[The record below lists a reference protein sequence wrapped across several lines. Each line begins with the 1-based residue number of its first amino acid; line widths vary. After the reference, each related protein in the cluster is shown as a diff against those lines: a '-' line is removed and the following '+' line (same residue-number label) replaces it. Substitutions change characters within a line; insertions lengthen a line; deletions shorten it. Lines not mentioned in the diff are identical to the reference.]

1 MAGYPLCEVGAAMQE
16 TSDVESRIR
25 KVLNTSLSLG
35 LPEEELENIETLD
48 EFFGVDSLA
57 VLEFIVALE
66 KEFTITIEPEQLE
79 LAVLKDLP
87 RLACY
92 IASRL

>member
-1 MAGYPLCEVGAAMQE
+1 MAGYPPCEVGAAMQE
-16 TSDVESRIR
+16 KSDIQSRIR
-25 KVLNTSLSLG
+25 KVLNTSLCLG

-48 EFFGVDSLA
+48 EVFGVDSLA
-57 VLEFIVALE
+57 ALEFVVALE